1 MGQALYRKYR
11 SKSLEEVVG
20 QEHITDTLKHALKT
34 GKLAHAYLF
43 TGPRG
48 VGKTSIARILA
59 HEINGIAYEDDSTHL
74 DIIEID
80 AASNRRIDEIRDLR
94 DKVNIAPSSAKYKV
108 YIIDEVHM
116 LTREAFNALLK
127 TLEEPPAHAV
137 FILATTESHKLP
149 ETIVS
154 RTQRFI
160 FKPVS
165 QAKVVAHLRSIAD
178 TEKIEISDEA
188 LALVAAHGEGS
199 FRDSISLLDQTRGHD
214 GAVDADYVRSL
225 IGLPTD
231 EAIQDLS
238 QALQSANASSLVQT
252 LEGLRT
258 KGFAAP
264 QVAKHLA
271 RHLRQEILAGKG
283 QAGIF
288 ELLGKLLEVPT
299 AHNPESYLELTL
311 LSHALNASLPAAT
324 VQPQQIAVAAASVQ
338 SHTATAVQP
347 LTRPTVNPT
356 PASSAATAA
365 SPSPAA
371 ATSTKPTA
379 IAPPVPTP
387 TAQPPAEIVA
397 EPTPEPISQ
406 PADTVPQ
413 QLAEPIDV
421 DENLWP
427 QVLNSLKK
435 SYNTLYGIARMS
447 RPTFYENSLELA
459 FTFAF
464 HKRRISED
472 KNKEII
478 INIIK
483 QLTGKEY
490 MVTCILLSKDEDIV
504 PVAAASGPASLDVA
518 AISNIFGDAE
528 VLGS

>member
-11 SKSLEEVVG
+11 SKTLDEVVG
-20 QEHITDTLKHALKT
+20 QEHITKTLQHALKT

-59 HEINGIAYEDDSTHL
+59 HEINDIPYADDSMHL

-94 DKVNIAPSSAKYKV
+94 DKVNIAPSVAKYKV

-127 TLEEPPAHAV
+127 TLEEPPAHAI

-149 ETIVS
+149 DTIVS

-160 FKPVS
+160 FKPVP
-165 QAKVVAHLRSIAD
+165 QDKVVAHLRSIAD
-178 TEKIEISDEA
+178 TEKIDISDD
-188 LALVAAHGEGS
+188 ALVLVAGHGEGS

-214 GAVDADYVRSL
+214 GAIDADYVRSL

-231 EAIQDLS
+231 EAIDGLTN
-238 QALQSANASSLVQT
+238 ALQSADAASLVQT
-252 LEGLRT
+252 LEELRT

-271 RHLRQEILAGKG
+271 SHLRSNVIAGNG
-283 QAGIF
+283 QAGVF
-288 ELLGKLLEVPT
+288 ELLGKLLEVPA
-299 AHNPESYLELTL
+299 AHNPESYLELSL
-311 LSHALNASLPAAT
+311 LSHALSSSLPAAA
-324 VQPQQIAVAAASVQ
+324 VHQPQVAVSAAAVAPARSVSQSVARQPQKPAATTTSPIADTVTSQ
-338 SHTATAVQP
+338 VAKTPQLPSNATP
-347 LTRPTVNPT
+347 
-356 PASSAATAA
+356 SAAAEPEA
-365 SPSPAA
+365 KPEPEPAA
-371 ATSTKPTA
+371 A
-379 IAPPVPTP
+379 
-387 TAQPPAEIVA
+387 QELR
-397 EPTPEPISQ
+397 EPI
-406 PADTVPQ
+406 A
-413 QLAEPIDV
+413 V

-427 QVLNSLKK
+427 AVLNDLKK

-447 RPTFYENSLELA
+447 RPTFYDDTLELA

-464 HKRRISED
+464 HKKRISED

-478 INIIK
+478 LKIIK

-490 MVTCILLSKDEDIV
+490 SLSCILLSKDEDIV
-504 PVAAASGPASLDVA
+504 PVAAAAGPASLDVV

-528 VLGS
+528 VLEN